1 MATDVKWLKLMN
13 TMFED
18 DKIEYIECLPD
29 GDTIL
34 IIWIKILCL
43 ASKSN
48 DNGSLMVTSEIPY
61 TATLLASKFKKTQ
74 AQINYALSVMQNLGM
89 IYIEDDVI
97 NVSNWSKYQSVDELS
112 KIKEQTRLR
121 VSKFRERQKLVENTE
136 ECNVTRN
143 VTSNATVTLKC
154 NENALISNS
163 ISSNNS
169 KNYKLEIKEIID
181 YLNKVLNK
189 NYRYNTSTTIKHITA
204 RLKENYKIEDF
215 KKVIDYKSKEW
226 GNSDFAKYLTPDTL
240 FGTKFE
246 KYLQQANSSS
256 DGGASDYGE
265 FDDIFKRT
273 NV

>member
-18 DKIEYIECLPD
+18 DKIEYIEYLPD

-48 DNGSLMVTSEIPY
+48 DNGSLLVTNEIPY

-89 IYIEDDVI
+89 IYIEDNVI

-121 VSKFRERQKLVENTE
+121 VSKYRERQKLTGNTA
-136 ECNVTRN
+136 ECN

-163 ISSNNS
+163 ISSNNTDNS
-169 KNYKLEIKEIID
+169 YKSDIIKIID
-181 YLNKVLNK
+181 YLNKK
-189 NYRYNTSTTIKHITA
+189 NNTNYKYNTNSTIKHISA
-204 RLKENYKIEDF
+204 RLKEKYTIEDF

-226 GNSDFAKYLTPDTL
+226 GESEKMKQYLRPETL
-240 FGTKFE
+240 FGAKFE
-246 KYLQQANSSS
+246 SYLQCAKSAKSN
-256 DGGASDYGE
+256 GNYSDYDE
-265 FDDIFKRT
+265 LFDLTR
-273 NV
+273 V

>member
-48 DNGSLMVTSEIPY
+48 DNGSLLVTNEIPY

-74 AQINYALSVMQNLGM
+74 AQINYALSVMENLGM
-89 IYIEDDVI
+89 IFIEDNVI

-121 VSKFRERQKLVENTE
+121 VSKYRERQKLVENTE
-136 ECNVTRN
+136 KCNVTC
-143 VTSNATVTLKC
+143 NATVTLKC

-163 ISSNNS
+163 ISSNSSNS
-169 KNYKLEIKEIID
+169 YNLEIKEIID

-189 NYRYNTSTTIKHITA
+189 NYRYNTSSTVKHISA
-204 RLKENYKIEDF
+204 RLRENYTIEDF

-256 DGGASDYGE
+256 GDGGKNDYSE

-273 NV
+273 IV